1 MNWFTNVL
9 MACGAVVIVCI
20 TITVVIATM
29 SLLQGGIFYL

>member
-9 MACGAVVIVCI
+9 MACGAICL
-20 TITVVIATM
+20 TIMVVIATM